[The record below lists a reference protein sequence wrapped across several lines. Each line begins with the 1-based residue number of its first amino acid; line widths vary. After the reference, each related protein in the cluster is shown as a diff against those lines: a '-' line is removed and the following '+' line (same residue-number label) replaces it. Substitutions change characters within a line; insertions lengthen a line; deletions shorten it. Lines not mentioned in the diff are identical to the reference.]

1 MTRTDFNKSYVKPIL
16 IITMFAVLTLAL
28 IGCEDISK
36 DFGCEATGQDFG
48 CEPTG
53 GGSDFGCE
61 SLTTTTTGITTE
73 DKAILAVQ
81 EHLMAQAESSEAKLY
96 LADFYTTCDDW
107 SAESETFEDGTS
119 VWHVVIKRTSMTFL
133 TERPYWEQ
141 ASWFVFKDGKI
152 MGTNRFQA
160 NALRIEADLQKLSP
174 SPKP

>member
-1 MTRTDFNKSYVKPIL
+1 MTLTNFNKSYAKPVL
-16 IITMFAVLTLAL
+16 IITMLAVLTLAL

-48 CEPTG
+48 CEPPG
-53 GGSDFGCE
+53 GGSDFGCAPP
-61 SLTTTTTGITTE
+61 TTGITTE
-73 DKAILAVQ
+73 DKAILTVQ
-81 EHLMAQAESSEAKLY
+81 EHLIAQAESSEAKLY

-107 SAESETFEDGTS
+107 SAESEILEDGTR
-119 VWHVVIKRTSMTFL
+119 VWHVVIKRTSMKFL

-160 NALRIEADLQKLSP
+160 NALRIEADLQELSP